1 MIIKENKN
9 HHFMVS
15 VNNMNIRGHRGS
27 HRVEAAIARD
37 FPPLPQNIY
46 MLGN

>member
-1 MIIKENKN
+1 
-9 HHFMVS
+9 MVS